1 MHKVTFVFIQEGN
14 YGRLM
19 QRQDRGTQGLVS
31 QGVTLNDELGI
42 LRWIE
47 THVEVVFPGRGGV
60 NLKFYSM
67 PAESTFVT

>member
-1 MHKVTFVFIQEGN
+1 M
-14 YGRLM
+14 
-19 QRQDRGTQGLVS
+19 S